1 MRDLMFPII
10 FLFAV
15 LAIIAAGVRL
25 YKSTDEKNNPTF
37 ETILPILALGLSLIS
52 CALLLISCSQAIIE

>member
-15 LAIIAAGVRL
+15 LAIIAACVRL

-37 ETILPILALGLSLIS
+37 ETILPILALGL
-52 CALLLISCSQAIIE
+52 